1 MSANNTERSMEELFL
16 KFVGSNIENQV
27 ILFEEINRELEA
39 FLTKESNDKDATDS
53 VLYLLLAIS
62 DSVLEELEELIGGDR
77 CRKRF
82 VRALLK
88 IFALLLNTRVDTA
101 EKIMRIIKIAIETT
115 IKIRQEPRQQ

>member
-62 DSVLEELEELIGGDR
+62 DSVQEELEELIGGDR
-77 CRKRF
+77 YRKRF

>member
-62 DSVLEELEELIGGDR
+62 DSVQEEFEELIGGDR
-77 CRKRF
+77 YRKRF
-82 VRALLK
+82 VRALSK
-88 IFALLLNTRVDTA
+88 IFVLLLNTRVDTA

-115 IKIRQEPRQQ
+115 IKIWQEPRQQ